1 VQDFVWPSLHSAPQT
16 PAQQW
21 TVGVGG
27 EQSGVQFVQVQSDW
41 QEFEQELVTVTESLT
56 QFPL

>member
-1 VQDFVWPSLHSAPQT
+1 
-16 PAQQW
+16 
-21 TVGVGG
+21 VGG
-27 EQSGVQFVQVQSDW
+27 GQETEQFVQEQSDW